1 MVNLIQ
7 AVFLSIVQGICE
19 WFPISSSGHLAIF
32 QKVFGFENLAFAVF
46 LHFASVF
53 AVLVLF
59 WKDIVSI
66 LNLKKKENW
75 KYILLLLLG
84 IIPAGIVGLLFKN
97 QVEGFFSSFFYLG
110 LFFIFS
116 GVLVYS
122 TKFFKV
128 REKKMNWLDSLFIG
142 IFQAIAILPGI
153 SRSGS
158 TISAGLFRGI
168 QKEQAL
174 KFSFLM
180 AIPLIFGAGIL
191 EFKDLNFAEISYWA
205 LLVCF
210 IVTFLVSL
218 FTIEVLLKI
227 VKSDKFYLFGIYNFV
242 VGFLVLGWSFVR

>member
-205 LLVCF
+205 LLV
-210 IVTFLVSL
+210 
-218 FTIEVLLKI
+218 
-227 VKSDKFYLFGIYNFV
+227 
-242 VGFLVLGWSFVR
+242 

>member
-1 MVNLIQ
+1 
-7 AVFLSIVQGICE
+7 
-19 WFPISSSGHLAIF
+19 
-32 QKVFGFENLAFAVF
+32 
-46 LHFASVF
+46 
-53 AVLVLF
+53 
-59 WKDIVSI
+59 
-66 LNLKKKENW
+66 
-75 KYILLLLLG
+75 
-84 IIPAGIVGLLFKN
+84 
-97 QVEGFFSSFFYLG
+97 
-110 LFFIFS
+110 
-116 GVLVYS
+116 
-122 TKFFKV
+122 
-128 REKKMNWLDSLFIG
+128 MNWLDSLFIG

>member
-19 WFPISSSGHLAIF
+19 WFPISSSGHF
-32 QKVFGFENLAFAVF
+32 AFAVF

-180 AIPLIFGAGIL
+180 AIPLILGAGIL

-205 LLVCF
+205 LFVCF

-218 FTIEVLLKI
+218 FTIKVLLKI